1 MAAIVATVALV
12 FVYNLIF
19 YVPEYQSKATLY
31 ILKQN
36 NNEQS
41 VSASDFSTALNV
53 VTCTLSRECSRR
65 SLSAA
70 FMS

>member
-1 MAAIVATVALV
+1 MAAIVALV